1 MPCDYKQYPLDWHS
15 RIRPA
20 ILERAGNCCEQC
32 GLKNHSIVLQKSRTP
47 IVEGCTYQWAKQNL
61 DFYHCPKGGK
71 AIIIVLTIA
80 HKDHFPMNCDPANL
94 LALCQKCHNQMDA
107 KHRAKTRQKKRR
119 EALEL
124 TAPSLPLVTSIITK
138 L

>member
-1 MPCDYKQYPLDWHS
+1 MILD
-15 RIRPA
+15 
-20 ILERAGNCCEQC
+20 RARHCCEKC
-32 GLKNHSIVLQKSRTP
+32 GVSNYAIVTKEDRELIWENDS
-47 IVEGCTYQWAKQNL
+47 YSDAKKAL
-61 DFYHCPKGGK
+61 AHCHPSDQTSGF
-71 AIIIVLTIA
+71 IIIVLTVA

-94 LALCQKCHNQMDA
+94 LALCQKCHNRMDA

-124 TAPSLPLVTSIITK
+124 SAPSLPLVTSIISK